1 MFENKEIKINVS
13 DFQKVF
19 AVTAVMMQTILT
31 FALSNTHNETTATF
45 IGAFYVIMKYTA
57 PMFIFAIV
65 YNMVKTS
72 QHLTYIEF
80 LKEKFFELVV
90 PYLLWTS
97 VYLFVFPAVQQKVP
111 YTDTASFLL
120 KYVTGDGAPHLWYT
134 VMMLQIQL
142 LMPFFV
148 WLGYKVFNKKKQVLP
163 VLFLATVLYVVWYL
177 FYQNQVF
184 AGVHNEDWYLLDRLV
199 LSFLIYGI
207 YGAAAFRYH
216 EELYTVLNKIRFAL
230 IPVGI
235 AITMFAIKAI
245 LAAPGE
251 VSFGNAPYLNTI
263 QSLYSLLIVLA
274 VFLFASKMI
283 LKNSFCLPAFK
294 WLSTYAYRTYLAN
307 VFVFQTLLLV
317 FKDTWLKL
325 PTGAM
330 IIFAYLLTATCAFFL
345 SFILHIVWSWVKGL
359 VHPQKEVAHLVKK

>member
-1 MFENKEIKINVS
+1 MFENKEININVS

-31 FALSNTHNETTATF
+31 FALSNAHSETTAAF
-45 IGAFYVIMKYTA
+45 IGAFYVAVKYTA

-72 QHLTYIEF
+72 QHLSYLEF

-90 PYLLWTS
+90 PYLLWTT

-120 KYVTGDGAPHLWYT
+120 KYVTGDAGPHLWYT

-148 WLGYKVFNKKKQVLP
+148 WLGYKVFEQKKHVLP
-163 VLFLATVLYVVWYL
+163 VLLLSTVLYVAWYV

-184 AGVHNEDWYLLDRLV
+184 TGAHNEDWYLLDRLV
-199 LSFLIYGI
+199 LSFMVYGI

-216 EELYTVLNKIRFAL
+216 EVLYNFLNKIRFAL
-230 IPVGI
+230 IPIGLV
-235 AITMFAIKAI
+235 ITMFAIQSLLSAS
-245 LAAPGE
+245 GD

-263 QSLYSLLIVLA
+263 QSLYSLLIVLS

-283 LKNSFCLPAFK
+283 LKNSSSLPVFK
-294 WLSTYAYRTYLAN
+294 WLSTYAYRTYLGN

-325 PTGAM
+325 PTGVM
-330 IIFAYLLTATCAFFL
+330 IFVAYFMTATCAFL
-345 SFILHIVWSWVKGL
+345 LTHVLHTAWEWVKGFIKSENETMEL
-359 VHPQKEVAHLVKK
+359 AKK

>member
-1 MFENKEIKINVS
+1 MFENKKIKINVS

-31 FALSNTHNETTATF
+31 FALGNTHNETTAAF
-45 IGAFYVIMKYTA
+45 IGAFYVVMKYTA

-72 QHLTYIEF
+72 QHLTYVEF

-90 PYLLWTS
+90 PYLLWTTA
-97 VYLFVFPAVQQKVP
+97 YLFVFPAVQQKAP
-111 YTDTASFLL
+111 YTDAGSFLL
-120 KYVTGDGAPHLWYT
+120 KYVTGDGGPHLWYT

-142 LMPFFV
+142 LMPFFI
-148 WLGYKVFNKKKQVLP
+148 WLGYKVFNDKKRVLP
-163 VLFLATVLYVVWYL
+163 VLFLATVLYVLWYL

-184 AGVHNEDWYLLDRLV
+184 AGVHKEDWYLLDRLV
-199 LSFLIYGI
+199 VSFVLYGI

-216 EELYTVLNKIRFAL
+216 EVLYNVLNKIRFAL
-230 IPVGI
+230 IPIGLV
-235 AITMFAIKAI
+235 ITMLAISSL
-245 LAAPGE
+245 LAAPGD

-263 QSLYSLLIVLA
+263 QSLYSLLIVLS

-294 WLSTYAYRTYLAN
+294 WLSTYAYRTYLGN

-325 PTGAM
+325 PSGIM
-330 IIFAYLLTATCAFFL
+330 IIVAYLMTATCAFFL
-345 SFILHIVWSWVKGL
+345 SFILHILWSSVKGL
-359 VHPQKEVAHLVKK
+359 ATPHTKIELAKK